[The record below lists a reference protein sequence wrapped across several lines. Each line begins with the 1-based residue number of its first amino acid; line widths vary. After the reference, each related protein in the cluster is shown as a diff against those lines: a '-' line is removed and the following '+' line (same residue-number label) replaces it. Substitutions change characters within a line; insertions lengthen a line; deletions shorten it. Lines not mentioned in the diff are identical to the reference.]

1 MLLPLCAT
9 FVLAFSFLP
18 RNVNAADMRC
28 LVSRAG
34 FGLVSE
40 TCPAQTV
47 GCRIRIQRN
56 AITFYEYLDR
66 NQFVC
71 VLKGEFGEQFGSG
84 CIRKRSGSIR
94 CWCFGR
100 SNCNSPEHSKLLYE
114 AFVSGNEQK
123 LTKATSA
130 STTKMS
136 FTYSSSTF
144 LPPITLTSTKIVRTA
159 AVHRLHKE
167 QKIATFADAGRQF
180 MTTTTTATTTT
191 APPSLNNTNSN
202 SNRTLQSE
210 YDRQNRVHVIHVSSR
225 DQYEPVFG
233 SAALRRI
240 MAEERER
247 LRAESEDISA
257 EVQDDY
263 DEAEEAEE
271 EAADLLAPP
280 DVSSDQPPADQG
292 AQMARRVAQRSE
304 LTKPNKG
311 SRMEQHQKSS
321 SSSTSA
327 SSEDGDGGLESAIRD
342 EYFDSSFYAPALSH
356 RPTQNVFK
364 LTLLALLLALCR
376 V

>member
-9 FVLAFSFLP
+9 FVLAFSFLS
-18 RNVNAADMRC
+18 RNVNGAAAAADMRC

-114 AFVSGNEQK
+114 AFVNGNE
-123 LTKATSA
+123 
-130 STTKMS
+130 S
-136 FTYSSSTF
+136 FTHSSSTF
-144 LPPITLTSTKIVRTA
+144 LPPILSTSTKIVRTA

-167 QKIATFADAGRQF
+167 QKMATFAAAAGRQF
-180 MTTTTTATTTT
+180 MPTTTATTTTTTT
-191 APPSLNNTNSN
+191 APPSLNNTNNSNSNSN

-263 DEAEEAEE
+263 DEAEAED
-271 EAADLLAPP
+271 EAADLPAPL
-280 DVSSDQPPADQG
+280 DVPADER

-311 SRMEQHQKSS
+311 SRMEQRQKSS

-327 SSEDGDGGLESAIRD
+327 SSEDGDGDGLESAIRD
-342 EYFDSSFYAPALSH
+342 EYFDSSFYAPASSH